1 MRFSLQD
8 VSNGKRRIHQLRT
21 LIRSDAIL
29 DSAYNQVQN
38 QDETLRREH
47 NELQQLVNSLRKT
60 IHELESNQEMLSD
73 SYDELHHGLVMLGG
87 FTSHITF
94 TMDQRQHMY
103 SVERANMPRFFI
115 RHGVLLVEMTQTW
128 VMQKHQL
135 QPVHTSEQR
144 VKNLQVIHA

>member
-103 SVERANMPRFFI
+103 SVERANMPLFSI
-115 RHGVLLVEMTQTW
+115 RHVVLLVEMTQT
-128 VMQKHQL
+128 
-135 QPVHTSEQR
+135 
-144 VKNLQVIHA
+144 